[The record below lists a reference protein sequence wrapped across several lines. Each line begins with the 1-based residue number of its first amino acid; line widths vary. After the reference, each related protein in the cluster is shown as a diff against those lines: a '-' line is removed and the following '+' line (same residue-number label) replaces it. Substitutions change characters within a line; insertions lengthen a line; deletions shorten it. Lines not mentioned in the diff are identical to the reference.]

1 MKNQVLSI
9 NQMQELKELGIDTS
23 KASMCWLETFYTDRT
38 KKFEPEVCNENQ
50 RFDEWC
56 LPAFTLQDIL
66 EILPR
71 EIKPFEGCKSWKKV
85 WLRLLPY
92 AGNRWCVLYENPD
105 EVFYRSNGENPLE
118 AAFNMLK
125 WCKQNNY
132 I

>member
-66 EILPR
+66 EMLPDIIVNHEVYIPVIQKNFCKYVHNDNPILH
-71 EIKPFEGCKSWKKV
+71 
-85 WLRLLPY
+85 L
-92 AGNRWCVLYENPD
+92 
-105 EVFYRSNGENPLE
+105 EVANNTIE

>member
-9 NQMQELKELGIDTS
+9 KQMQELKELGIDTS

-66 EILPR
+66 EMLPDIIVNHEVYIPVIQKNFCKYVHNDNSILH
-71 EIKPFEGCKSWKKV
+71 
-85 WLRLLPY
+85 L
-92 AGNRWCVLYENPD
+92 
-105 EVFYRSNGENPLE
+105 EVANNTIE